1 MPLLACV
8 ALSTLGLVSCETTS
22 NPSSS
27 PYVSNGPIEGGYN
40 PYPNG
45 GGGFTASN
53 SLLSSGT
60 PKYAEAPPPPP
71 SGYTM
76 PEEDKPVS
84 KPKPKTTTTSS
95 KPSAPKPVAST
106 SSVKTKPKPAA
117 SSTSTAGASKPKPK
131 TTTTKSSGS
140 SGGSHTVV
148 QGDTLW
154 AIARKNNT
162 TVAKLKAANGLSSDN
177 LKLGQKLKLP

>member
-1 MPLLACV
+1 MSLLACA
-8 ALSTLGLVSCETTS
+8 ALSTLGLVSCETT
-22 NPSSS
+22 NNASSS
-27 PYVSNGPIEGGYN
+27 PYASNGPIDGGYN

-45 GGGFTASN
+45 GGGIPASG

-76 PEEDKPVS
+76 PDEDKPVS
-84 KPKPKTTTTSS
+84 KPKPKTTTSS
-95 KPSAPKPVAST
+95 KPSSSKPVAST
-106 SSVKTKPKPAA
+106 SSTKAKPKT
-117 SSTSTAGASKPKPK
+117 STSTASSSSRPK
-131 TTTTKSSGS
+131 TTTKSSG
-140 SGGSHTVV
+140 GGSHTVV

-154 AIARKNNT
+154 AIARKNGT
-162 TVAKLKAANGLSSDN
+162 TVAKLKAANGLSGDN

>member
-76 PEEDKPVS
+76 P
-84 KPKPKTTTTSS
+84 
-95 KPSAPKPVAST
+95 AST